1 MAIKATGMIKVG
13 GLTYY
18 KDPELTLVPHMP
30 YRGKLTLDVNVFVEK
45 DGSKIQVNAFPYQE
59 INATTLTY
67 PTPAIDPY
75 TDLVKAL
82 EAYVVADLS
91 QTNPEA
97 TFTTF

>member
-18 KDPELTLVPHMP
+18 KDPELTLVPRMP
-30 YRGKLTLDVNVFVEK
+30 YRGKLVLDVNVFVEK